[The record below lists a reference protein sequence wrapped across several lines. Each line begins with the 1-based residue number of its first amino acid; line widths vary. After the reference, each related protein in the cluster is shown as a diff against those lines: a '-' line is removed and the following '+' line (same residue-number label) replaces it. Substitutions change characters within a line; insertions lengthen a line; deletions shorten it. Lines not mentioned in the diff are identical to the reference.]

1 MKAFADTIAVILVF
15 ASCYTNTAKGN
26 GIEMS
31 SMVDSVG
38 SDYTANATAIE
49 QKKQADALGLYDML
63 GNVAE
68 WTISGSDPLFFTVG
82 GSYESD
88 KVHCSAGMMD
98 MAHGDVALGSLGLRL
113 AIPAYELN
121 Q

>member
-38 SDYTANATAIE
+38 NDYTANATAIE
-49 QKKQADALGLYDML
+49 QKKQEMLAVADSVGHFWFYDDT
-63 GNVAE
+63 E
-68 WTISGSDPLFFTVG
+68 FQSQDPQLVDFLSRT
-82 GSYESD
+82 
-88 KVHCSAGMMD
+88 
-98 MAHGDVALGSLGLRL
+98 
-113 AIPAYELN
+113 
-121 Q
+121 

>member
-15 ASCYTNTAKGN
+15 ASCYTNTTKGN

-49 QKKQADALGLYDML
+49 QKKQEMLAVADSVGHFWFHDDTEFQSQDPHAYWLMNRMGTLS
-63 GNVAE
+63 A
-68 WTISGSDPLFFTVG
+68 SGIKPHRDTPQIAKGKTWLW
-82 GSYESD
+82 
-88 KVHCSAGMMD
+88 
-98 MAHGDVALGSLGLRL
+98 R
-113 AIPAYELN
+113 
-121 Q
+121 

>member
-38 SDYTANATAIE
+38 SDYTAIE
-49 QKKQADALGLYDML
+49 QKKQEMLAVADSVGHFWFYDDTEFQSQDPHAYWLMNRMGTL
-63 GNVAE
+63 SA
-68 WTISGSDPLFFTVG
+68 SGIKPHRDTPQTAKG
-82 GSYESD
+82 
-88 KVHCSAGMMD
+88 KT
-98 MAHGDVALGSLGLRL
+98 
-113 AIPAYELN
+113 
-121 Q
+121 